1 MLRERAWCRL
11 EGPRNTYIH
20 VGYDYYLY
28 LGGDVSCPQTVGLG
42 RDVGLFIETNFLSPH
57 HVDPATGELP
67 LLRRSRTPTRPMLI

>member
-1 MLRERAWCRL
+1 M
-11 EGPRNTYIH
+11 YIH

-57 HVDPATGELP
+57 HVDPATGEFP
-67 LLRRSRTPTRPMLI
+67 C